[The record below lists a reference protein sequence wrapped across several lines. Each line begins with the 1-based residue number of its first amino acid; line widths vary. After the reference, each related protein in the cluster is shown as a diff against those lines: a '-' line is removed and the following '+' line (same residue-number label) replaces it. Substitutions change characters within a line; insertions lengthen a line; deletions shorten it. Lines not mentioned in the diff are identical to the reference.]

1 LQAKEGELVSLLGP
15 SGCGKTTTLRCI
27 AGFLDPDGGDILVDG
42 GSVVGLTPQKRD
54 FGVVF
59 QNYALFPHLTV
70 FDNVAYGLSVRRVP
84 SAEVKKRVAEAL
96 AMVRL
101 EGYEAR
107 LPRALSGGQQQ
118 RVALARALVIRPRLL
133 LLDEPLANLDARLR
147 DEVRWLIRE
156 VQQQAGITT
165 FYVTH
170 DQAEAM
176 ALSDRI
182 AVMKAGRVAQFATPR
197 EIYQRPA
204 EPYVARFTGE
214 ANFLPILVSDG
225 LENGLLRVE
234 VAGTTLT
241 VPGAQKAGAK
251 ALLAVRPEALS
262 LADTGI
268 PARVVASAFLGAAQ
282 QCDVALADGT
292 RLRLAVSPHAV
303 VALLLG
309 LPAVAML
316 TLFFV
321 LPYVEM
327 VAMSFRAPAFG
338 QPFGAGYTTMHY
350 AKALGDPLYLGAL
363 ARSLATGAIITFLC
377 LLVSFPLALH
387 LARLDG
393 RWHVVFYACIVSP
406 LLIGVLVRNSAGCWW
421 LPWTGR

>member
-1 LQAKEGELVSLLGP
+1 MAQVDVVGLRKAYAGTVALDGASLQAKEGELVSLLGP

-42 GSVVGLTPQKRD
+42 ASVVGLPPQKRD

-84 SAEVKKRVAEAL
+84 GAEVKQRVADAL

-101 EGYEAR
+101 EGFEAR

-182 AVMKAGRVAQFATPR
+182 AVMKSGRVAQFATPR

-204 EPYVARFTGE
+204 EAYVARFTGE
-214 ANFLPILVSDG
+214 ANFLPVQVGDRLADG
-225 LENGLLRVE
+225 LLLVE
-234 VAGTTLT
+234 VAGVTLA
-241 VPGAQKAGAK
+241 VPGTVKAGAK
-251 ALLAVRPEALS
+251 GLLAVRPEALS

-292 RLRLAVSPHAV
+292 QLRLSVSPHAIV
-303 VALLLG
+303 PPGTEVRL
-309 LPAVAML
+309 AVDTAHVWAM
-316 TLFFV
+316 
-321 LPYVEM
+321 PDIPE
-327 VAMSFRAPAFG
+327 
-338 QPFGAGYTTMHY
+338 
-350 AKALGDPLYLGAL
+350 
-363 ARSLATGAIITFLC
+363 
-377 LLVSFPLALH
+377 
-387 LARLDG
+387 
-393 RWHVVFYACIVSP
+393 
-406 LLIGVLVRNSAGCWW
+406 
-421 LPWTGR
+421 

>member
-1 LQAKEGELVSLLGP
+1 MTQVDVVALTKRYGQTLALDGVTLQAREGELVSLLGP

-27 AGFLDPDGGDILVDG
+27 AGFLDADGGDILVDG
-42 GSVVGLTPQKRD
+42 ASVTGLRPQKRD

-70 FDNVAYGLSVRRVP
+70 FGNVAYGLQVRRV
-84 SAEVKKRVAEAL
+84 SADEQRKRVAEAL

-101 EGYEAR
+101 EGLEDR

-156 VQQQAGITT
+156 VQQQSRITA

-182 AVMKAGRVAQFATPR
+182 AVMKGGRVAQFATPR
-197 EIYQRPA
+197 EIYQRPS

-214 ANFLPILVSDG
+214 ANIVPV
-225 LENGLLRVE
+225 RVLSRSGE
-234 VAGTTLT
+234 TVEIAIGDTRLA
-241 VPGAQKAGAK
+241 VPGAATIAPRAP
-251 ALLAVRPEALS
+251 ALLMLRPEALS
-262 LADTGI
+262 LAEDGI

-282 QCDVALADGT
+282 QCDVALLDGT
-292 RLRLAVSPHAV
+292 RLRLQASPYADVSPGAEIRVAVDVAHAW
-303 VALLLG
+303 AMPEE
-309 LPAVAML
+309 PA
-316 TLFFV
+316 
-321 LPYVEM
+321 
-327 VAMSFRAPAFG
+327 
-338 QPFGAGYTTMHY
+338 
-350 AKALGDPLYLGAL
+350 
-363 ARSLATGAIITFLC
+363 
-377 LLVSFPLALH
+377 
-387 LARLDG
+387 
-393 RWHVVFYACIVSP
+393 
-406 LLIGVLVRNSAGCWW
+406 
-421 LPWTGR
+421 